1 MMEQENVDINATLID
16 QVFAL
21 QKAHSLKIRNST
33 ANQRI
38 GLLKKLL
45 DWINKHQEDIR
56 RAIHADFKKPYP
68 EIDISEIF
76 VVTSEIKHAIK
87 HLENWMKPKKVSTPL
102 TMLGSSSYINYEP
115 KGVSLIISPW
125 NYPFNLALGPLV
137 SALSAGC
144 TAIIKPSELTPHTS
158 ALIRRLVDEIFDKAE
173 VAVFEGEIEVA
184 QKLLTKP
191 FDHIFFTGSPAVG
204 KIIMKAAAENLTS
217 VTLELGGKSPAI
229 VDIQADLKDAASKIV
244 WGKFV
249 NCGQTCI
256 APDYVL
262 VHRAVQ
268 IPFLEELKVQILKMY
283 DPSGKGIERS
293 KDYAR
298 IVSTKHLKR
307 LKHLIADAEIK
318 GAKSFFGGYVNEEEN
333 FFEPTIITEVTD
345 EMTILQ
351 EEIFGPILPVKPFDD
366 LEQAIN
372 YINSKPKPLA
382 LYIFSK
388 DNNPIQNVFKN
399 TSSGAVVANDCV
411 LHFLQ
416 NELPFGGVN
425 NSGIGKAHGHFGF
438 LAFSNEKAVLKQ
450 RIGLTAS
457 KPLFPPYGMVNK
469 KIIQSLLKWF

>member
-1 MMEQENVDINATLID
+1 MMEQENIDINAKLID

-21 QKAHSLKIRNST
+21 QKAHATKIRNSS
-33 ANQRI
+33 ANERMA
-38 GLLKKLL
+38 LLKKLL

-56 RAIHADFKKPYP
+56 RAIYADFKKPYP

-76 VVTSEIKHAIK
+76 VVTSEIKHAIN

-102 TMLGSSSYINYEP
+102 TMLGSSSYIHYEP

-144 TAIIKPSELTPHTS
+144 TVIIKPSEITPHTS
-158 ALIRRLVDEIFDKAE
+158 ALIRRLVEETFDKAL

-184 QKLLTKP
+184 QKLLAKP

-204 KIIMKAAAENLTS
+204 KIIMKAAAENLSS

-262 VHRAVQ
+262 VHRAIQ
-268 IPFLEELKVQILKMY
+268 IPFLEELKTQILKMY
-283 DPSGKGIERS
+283 DPSGKGIEKS

-307 LKHLIADAEIK
+307 LKQLMADAEIK
-318 GAKSFFGGYVNEEEN
+318 GAQSFFGGYVNEEEN
-333 FFEPTIITEVTD
+333 FFEPTVLTGVTD
-345 EMTILQ
+345 DMTILQ
-351 EEIFGPILPVKPFDD
+351 EEIFGPILPVKPYDD
-366 LEQAIN
+366 LEEALN

-388 DNNPIQNVFKN
+388 DNNQIQEVFKN
-399 TSSGAVVANDCV
+399 TSSGGAVANDCV

-457 KPLFPPYGMVNK
+457 KPLFPPYGLASK